1 MASSILIKEKVNKN
15 EIEYARNVVS
25 KELLKPKSMLMKTV
39 EENILASKNVGNNVF
54 EFSRT
59 ATSLIAVMVIT
70 YISSGILVWFR
81 LDSFS
86 FLLNFVCWSC
96 FVLLFARVYVKYSG
110 EYKEIG
116 EYMDSLADILSRK
129 VI

>member
-70 YISSGILVWFR
+70 YISSGILVFKIYFV
-81 LDSFS
+81 SIKATFKHNKMQNFFS
-86 FLLNFVCWSC
+86 KIKNKKREREREREFKIKPN
-96 FVLLFARVYVKYSG
+96 K
-110 EYKEIG
+110 
-116 EYMDSLADILSRK
+116 
-129 VI
+129 